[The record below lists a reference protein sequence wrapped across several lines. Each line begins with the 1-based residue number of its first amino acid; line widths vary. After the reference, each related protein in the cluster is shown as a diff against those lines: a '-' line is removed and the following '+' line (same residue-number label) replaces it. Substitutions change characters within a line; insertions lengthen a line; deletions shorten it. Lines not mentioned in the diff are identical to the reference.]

1 MNKKLCRSKIKESF
15 IQLLLKKSI
24 DKIKIAEICKNAGT
38 ARSTFYLYFESVYDL
53 MEEIEDEILLE
64 SNKTREA
71 YERDR
76 PATYEN
82 SYEFNLVLYRH
93 VLKHRDAY
101 RALLGPHG
109 DIFFH
114 YKYRT
119 QIEKNFSSRIKSVK
133 TVQNNPEITFYFMSA
148 GNVETTYHWLETQCC
163 PIEEYAQTMVDMM
176 YKAFDFK

>member
-1 MNKKLCRSKIKESF
+1 MNKELCKAKLKDSF
-15 IQLLLKKSI
+15 IQLLLTKNV
-24 DKIKIAEICKNAGT
+24 DKIKIAEICDAAGT

-53 MEEIEDEILLE
+53 MEEMEDELLSE
-64 SNKTREA
+64 LNRAREEF
-71 YERDR
+71 ERDR

-82 SYEFNLVLYRH
+82 SYEFNFLMYKH
-93 VLKHRDAY
+93 VLKHRDAF

-109 DIFFH
+109 DISFH

-119 QIEKNFSSRIKSVK
+119 QIEKNFASRIKSVK
-133 TVQNNPEITFYFMSA
+133 FIQNNLEITFYFMSA

-163 PIEEYAQTMVDMM
+163 SIEEYAQTMVDMM